1 MSRTDGRE
9 APYAAQHQLSLL
21 PRRIGCGASAP
32 LTWETIRRFQRE
44 MGPTK
49 RPSPRRSGDQRR
61 RGARPAGA
69 VTARTVTAGPSQV
82 GEGTPVD
89 EDGSV
94 GSRRKKIKEARKRG
108 ASVDSDDLD
117 AETSAGPSKSA
128 TPIPKKNAQSDRDRS
143 RRSESSWNVENAR
156 TSSPWCVHLGT
167 EVGFVADVQ
176 TTYTKEHPTTS
187 GTWLC
192 VNAATP
198 STLTHLPN
206 QEGSASEKGGDK
218 DARGKVIHYEER
230 KGVTPLGDLCIHMI
244 GKYIEDVDQLGDIGG
259 INMDKVCKII
269 SKSRRLTPETA
280 PLFYS
285 SERKDLM
292 MYDCTLLGPPAY
304 SALAN
309 LCPNLET
316 LHLHLCGQLSTDAVA
331 GWGTSLKH
339 LKRLELFGP
348 FLVRKEGWI
357 KFFKAA
363 GKRLQGLL
371 VTQSPRIDLET
382 VEALVKECPNLREL
396 RLAELKKLTLL
407 DLSSPSTSLADD
419 AVISILSKVGKNLT
433 SLNLSDNSELTD
445 AILPEI
451 AKHCTSLRKLYLR
464 NLVELT
470 DEGLGGSSH
479 RSKLSGDLVSIL
491 WTWRRDT
498 ISGRIACCF
507 GRSLWRDAREAQYP
521 RMEGC
526 VGDTVSELARCTALK
541 ELDLGWCRNVT
552 DFTIKDVLD
561 GCDQIRLLRVC
572 NQLTDAVPRKK
583 GVNIIG
589 IETHSI

>member
-1 MSRTDGRE
+1 
-9 APYAAQHQLSLL
+9 
-21 PRRIGCGASAP
+21 
-32 LTWETIRRFQRE
+32 
-44 MGPTK
+44 
-49 RPSPRRSGDQRR
+49 
-61 RGARPAGA
+61 
-69 VTARTVTAGPSQV
+69 
-82 GEGTPVD
+82 
-89 EDGSV
+89 
-94 GSRRKKIKEARKRG
+94 
-108 ASVDSDDLD
+108 
-117 AETSAGPSKSA
+117 
-128 TPIPKKNAQSDRDRS
+128 
-143 RRSESSWNVENAR
+143 
-156 TSSPWCVHLGT
+156 
-167 EVGFVADVQ
+167 
-176 TTYTKEHPTTS
+176 
-187 GTWLC
+187 
-192 VNAATP
+192 
-198 STLTHLPN
+198 
-206 QEGSASEKGGDK
+206 
-218 DARGKVIHYEER
+218 
-230 KGVTPLGDLCIHMI
+230 
-244 GKYIEDVDQLGDIGG
+244 
-259 INMDKVCKII
+259 
-269 SKSRRLTPETA
+269 
-280 PLFYS
+280 
-285 SERKDLM
+285 
-292 MYDCTLLGPPAY
+292 
-304 SALAN
+304 

-396 RLAELKKLTLL
+396 RLAEVGQLDADFAGPLSKLKKLTLL

-470 DEGLGGSSH
+470 DEGLGGFFASLKALGRPGLDTVDLEKGHDLGDASLAALVDH
-479 RSKLSGDLVSIL
+479 SGETLEKLSILGWKDVS
-491 WTWRRDT
+491 
-498 ISGRIACCF
+498 A
-507 GRSLWRDAREAQYP
+507 
-521 RMEGC
+521 
-526 VGDTVSELARCTALK
+526 DTVSELARCTALK

-561 GCDQIRLLRVC
+561 GCDQIRLLRVWGELSLGPCDSFAEALGLGC